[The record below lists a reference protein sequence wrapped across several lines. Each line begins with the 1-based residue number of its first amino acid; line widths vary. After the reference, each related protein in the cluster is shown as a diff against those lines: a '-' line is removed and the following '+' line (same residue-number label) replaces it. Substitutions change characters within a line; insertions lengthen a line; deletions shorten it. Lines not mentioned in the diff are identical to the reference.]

1 MTLFSFLYFY
11 FHKGFLAN
19 SMKSST
25 SADVAD
31 LVHACLMDPDFPALV
46 ESVEKSLKK
55 LTTFDA

>member
-1 MTLFSFLYFY
+1 
-11 FHKGFLAN
+11 
-19 SMKSST
+19 MKSST